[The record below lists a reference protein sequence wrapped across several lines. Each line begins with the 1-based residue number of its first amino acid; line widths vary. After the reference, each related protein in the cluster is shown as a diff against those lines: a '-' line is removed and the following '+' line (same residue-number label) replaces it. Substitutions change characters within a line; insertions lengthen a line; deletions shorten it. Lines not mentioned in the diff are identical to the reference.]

1 MLSSEDSG
9 SQSNSPSLQ
18 PTEEH
23 DIDEVERT
31 QDMPGSSSDGFIEG
45 TLDDNAP
52 DSSPYEVEPRKQTRA
67 NELQKR
73 SPHPKELTLSLRR
86 ASSTRSNKYHGPPST
101 WRDWTAAE
109 RQIATSL
116 DQIRARDLSL
126 HLYNFYWLKRRV
138 DSTREWQVETDPD
151 TDDYASTSRKRKT
164 WLPVR
169 TWTAWPMH
177 PSTVPRESDES
188 KWEVAEHD
196 HLNTKST
203 VDSPSELLSDLLV
216 ARACKKA
223 KERFNEREWE
233 DSDVGVSDPP
243 SDKDSRNQRRV
254 SQLAGEPSVLKY
266 YEPVVM
272 ADDER
277 AKSILQP
284 SINHVLQQLDT
295 LLMGLHHARS
305 SYATFKKTT
314 ADSRP
319 VTDDE
324 NPLSKKRKR
333 TVSRTKASRKSPR
346 HGSAVPSREASEA
359 AAESATSSVRHK
371 AGLGLRDWSDVLGVA
386 SLSGFPS
393 EVVAKAASRCSDLF
407 DEGMV
412 FRTLYEGKNGYREV
426 KYLPDMILVEE
437 LQNFL
442 QPDTG
447 QSSSHEDSED
457 EKVGAVHVDGFMQPI
472 KKRKAWS
479 RQSRSKKHKE

>member
-1 MLSSEDSG
+1 MLSSEDNNSE
-9 SQSNSPSLQ
+9 SSSPSLQ
-18 PTEEH
+18 PTQAR

-31 QDMPGSSSDGFIEG
+31 RDMPGSSSDGSIDD
-45 TLDDNAP
+45 TLDDNAF
-52 DSSPYEVEPRKQTRA
+52 DSSPYGVESQEQEQAKKLR
-67 NELQKR
+67 NR
-73 SPHPKELTLSLRR
+73 SSHPKDVTISLKR

-126 HLYNFYWLKRRV
+126 HLYNFYCLKRRV

-151 TDDYASTSRKRKT
+151 TDDYVSTSRKRKT

-169 TWTAWPMH
+169 TWTAWPMD
-177 PSTVPRESDES
+177 PRTVPRESDES
-188 KWEVAEHD
+188 KREVTEHD
-196 HLNTKST
+196 HVNVKTT
-203 VDSPSELLSDLLV
+203 AYFPSELLSDLLV

-223 KERFNEREWE
+223 KERFQEREWE
-233 DSDVGVSDPP
+233 DSDVAVSDPP

-254 SQLAGEPSVLKY
+254 AELAGESSVLKY

-284 SINHVLQQLDT
+284 SINHVLHKLDT

-305 SYATFKKTT
+305 SYATFKKTST
-314 ADSRP
+314 DSRP

-324 NPLSKKRKR
+324 NPGSRKRKR
-333 TVSRTKASRKSPR
+333 TASRTKASRPSPR
-346 HGSAVPSREASEA
+346 HRSAVSSREASEA
-359 AAESATSSVRHK
+359 AAESATSGVRHK

-386 SLSGFPS
+386 SLTGFPS
-393 EVVAKAASRCSDLF
+393 EVVAKTAARCSNLF
-407 DEGMV
+407 DEGMI
-412 FRTLYEGKNGYREV
+412 FRTLHEGKKGYREV
-426 KYLPDMILVEE
+426 KYLPDMIPVEDF
-437 LQNFL
+437 QNFL
-442 QPDTG
+442 QPG
-447 QSSSHEDSED
+447 MGESSSQEDSED

-472 KKRKAWS
+472 EKRKAWS
-479 RQSRSKKHKE
+479 RRSRSKKHKQ